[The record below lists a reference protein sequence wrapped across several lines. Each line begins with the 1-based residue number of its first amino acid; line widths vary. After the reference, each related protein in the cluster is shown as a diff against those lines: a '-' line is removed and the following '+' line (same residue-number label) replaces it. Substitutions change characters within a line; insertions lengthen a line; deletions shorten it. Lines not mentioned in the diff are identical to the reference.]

1 MIAILD
7 YGAGNLTS
15 VKLAFERV
23 GGPVEIVSDA
33 ARAEAADKIIFPGV
47 GSAASGMKGLC
58 ERGFD
63 QVIRNAVATG
73 KPVLVVCLG
82 MQMLFERSEEDGGI
96 AGLGILPGTVKYFD
110 FPSEQ
115 RVKVPHM
122 GWNGVDFTP
131 GHPLLEGIK
140 PGEAFY
146 FVHSYYVKPGTP
158 DSTLGRTDYAGRE
171 FTSIAGRGS
180 VFATQF
186 HPERS
191 GRAGLRIIQ
200 NFLNWDGKTC
210 S

>member
-23 GGPVEIVSDA
+23 GGKVEIVSGAD
-33 ARAEAADKIIFPGV
+33 RAENADKIIFPGV
-47 GSAASGMKGLC
+47 GSAASSMQGLS

-63 QVIRNAVATG
+63 RVIRNAALAG
-73 KPVLVVCLG
+73 KPILVICLG
-82 MQMLFERSEEDGGI
+82 MQMLFDHSEEDGGV
-96 AGLGILPGTVKYFD
+96 AGLGILPGTVEQFN
-110 FPSEQ
+110 FPSGQ

-122 GWNGVDFTP
+122 GWNAVNFTP

-146 FVHSYYVKPGTP
+146 FVHSYFVNPGTP
-158 DSTLGRTDYAGRE
+158 DFTLGHTEYAGLE
-171 FTSIAGRGS
+171 FTSIAGHDNI
-180 VFATQF
+180 FATQF

-191 GRAGLRIIQ
+191 GRAGLRIIH

-210 S
+210 F